1 MKRIHLFEFED
12 LAWFPNW
19 IRQCMTQYIKAL
31 HRSTDTASV
40 ILPLVERGLG
50 AARNNQIIDLCSGA
64 GGPMVDVVQRLN
76 GSTDKQL
83 VHLTL
88 TDLYPNLNAVES
100 LERDPVKNIR
110 YSRQPIDAANVS
122 EEMFGMRTMICSLHH
137 MTPEVVKEIL
147 TDTASK
153 KQPFLAME
161 LSDNSAPIWLWWLA
175 IPVGFLLSLFLTLR
189 VRPLSATQLIFT
201 YCLPILP
208 LFLSWDGAVSNARTY
223 TKQDLEFLISQIDS
237 QAYSWEIG
245 TVKNAR
251 LPGKMSYLLGLPVK
265 STASS

>member
-12 LAWFPNW
+12 LAWFPDW
-19 IRQCMTQYIKAL
+19 IRQCMTQYIKTL
-31 HRSTDTASV
+31 HRVADTPSV
-40 ILPLVERGLG
+40 ILPLVERGLDSSQ
-50 AARNNQIIDLCSGA
+50 NKQIIDLCSGA

-76 GSTDKQL
+76 SSTEKPS

-88 TDLYPNLNAVES
+88 TDLYPNLKAVES
-100 LERDPVKNIR
+100 LERDPVTNVR
-110 YSRQPIDAANVS
+110 YCRQPTDAANVP
-122 EEMFGMRTMICSLHH
+122 EEMVGMRTMICSLHH
-137 MTPEVVKEIL
+137 MSPEVVKSIL
-147 TDTASK
+147 SDTASK

-161 LSDNSAPIWLWWLA
+161 LSENSAPLWLWWLA

-189 VRPLSATQLIFT
+189 VRPLSTTQLIFT

-223 TKQDLEFLISQIDS
+223 TKQDLEYLLSQIHS

-265 STASS
+265 VSS